1 MSKFLLLSSMLLCL
15 AVVSACGKPK
25 EPKIEADPSAS
36 ANFLS
41 EQKKQLDQAKQV
53 GQELQ
58 KAADAQREVIE
69 LNTNGAAKK
78 PAKKAGE

>member
-1 MSKFLLLSSMLLCL
+1 MRTILVL
-15 AVVSACGKPK
+15 ACVSILVACNKPP
-25 EPKIEADPSAS
+25 EPKVEASAS

-41 EQKKQLDQAKQV
+41 EQKKQLDQAKQA

-69 LNTNGAAKK
+69 VNTGGGAKK